1 MERFL
6 SAMRAIAFRTSK
18 EEREELQRAYGA
30 ALEALT
36 KYGEVLCRIG
46 RVRPPSAEHAA
57 SAAASAVTVFEYLL
71 LAAEDRETIAEI
83 VSRVDDI
90 LLLPLA
96 VRLRAIEGE
105 QGG

>member
-6 SAMRAIAFRTSK
+6 ALMRSIAFRTSK
-18 EEREELQRAYGA
+18 EGREELQRAYSA
-30 ALEALT
+30 ALEVLA
-36 KYGEVLCRIG
+36 KYGETLCRLG
-46 RVRPPSAEHAA
+46 GVQPPSAEHAA
-57 SAAASAVTVFEYLL
+57 VAAATAVTLFEYLL